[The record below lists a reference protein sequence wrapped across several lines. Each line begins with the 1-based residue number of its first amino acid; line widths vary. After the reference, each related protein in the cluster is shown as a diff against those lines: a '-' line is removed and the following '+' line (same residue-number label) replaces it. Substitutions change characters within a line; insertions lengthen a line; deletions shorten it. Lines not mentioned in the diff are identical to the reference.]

1 MNWITAFLSRIAN
14 APAWRDIA
22 TAPFDRAI
30 ELAVIDGEIGVL
42 SFPLCAPRRRLVRR
56 RNIETGVGCRD
67 ALALP
72 AARHSSGQLLLT
84 NAARARLHLS

>member
-1 MNWITAFLSRIAN
+1 MNWVTAFLSRIAN

-42 SFPLCAPRRRLVRR
+42 SFP
-56 RNIETGVGCRD
+56 
-67 ALALP
+67 
-72 AARHSSGQLLLT
+72 
-84 NAARARLHLS
+84 